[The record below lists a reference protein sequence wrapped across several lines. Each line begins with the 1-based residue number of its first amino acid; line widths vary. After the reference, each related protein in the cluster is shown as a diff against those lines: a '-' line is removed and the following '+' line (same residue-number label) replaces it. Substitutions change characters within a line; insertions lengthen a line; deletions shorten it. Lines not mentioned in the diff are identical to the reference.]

1 MSVFI
6 TLFDRASL
14 IVQYGSDRNSHID
27 THVFCHLTTPWTVNW
42 TCVIVVEHDLWA
54 KRLNNSVVVVM
65 YIFKWRVSCVTL
77 TYESLLRNELPLAV
91 IIITH
96 SMCAAWFRYNTCLYK
111 IVYEATPCKIYN
123 KAPVLRIAGYLH
135 LRCVH
140 CIQLTFDCI
149 LINHCRYIGCSIV
162 LCIPE

>member
-1 MSVFI
+1 MTRPLSGNEPLTFR
-6 TLFDRASL
+6 T
-14 IVQYGSDRNSHID
+14 GTEN
-27 THVFCHLTTPWTVNW
+27 LTTTLSRWLLHELSTW
-42 TCVIVVEHDLWA
+42 KYVIVVEHDLWD

-77 TYESLLRNELPLAV
+77 TYESLSRNELPWAV
-91 IIITH
+91 VIITH

-111 IVYEATPCKIYN
+111 MLYETTVCKIYN

-135 LRCVH
+135 LRCGN
-140 CIQLTFDCI
+140 CIQLTFERLYI

-162 LCIPE
+162 LCVPE